1 MDTLVPASSPFP
13 QGFAERIRPM
23 VRDGVYFMYEALHG
37 APKKILVEGANAALL
52 DIDFGMSRPLP
63 HKPRLSETGVVR
75 PPSMAALPAVP
86 RKRTALVSLTS
97 AERGEGRSWA
107 GGEGGRARET
117 GGAPTAPRGLL
128 STLSLTQGHTS
139 TEAARR
145 RQGRHAPSKPE
156 RPSPS
161 PPPPAH
167 THRTLCRPL
176 PRDGPPRDPAK
187 GDPWAQVICGVG
199 A

>member
-1 MDTLVPASSPFP
+1 MATLVPASSPFP

-52 DIDFGMSRPLP
+52 DIDFGTSRPLP
-63 HKPRLSETGVVR
+63 HKPCLSETGVVR
-75 PPSMAALPAVP
+75 PPSMSTLPAMP

-97 AERGEGRSWA
+97 AKRGEGRSWA
-107 GGEGGRARET
+107 GGEGGREGERDRR
-117 GGAPTAPRGLL
+117 GPTAPRGPL
-128 STLSLTQGHTS
+128 STLSLTQGHSS

-145 RQGRHAPSKPE
+145 RHGRHAPSN
-156 RPSPS
+156 PS
-161 PPPPAH
+161 PPAH
-167 THRTLCRPL
+167 THRAPCRPL
-176 PRDGPPRDPAK
+176 PRDGPPGDPAK